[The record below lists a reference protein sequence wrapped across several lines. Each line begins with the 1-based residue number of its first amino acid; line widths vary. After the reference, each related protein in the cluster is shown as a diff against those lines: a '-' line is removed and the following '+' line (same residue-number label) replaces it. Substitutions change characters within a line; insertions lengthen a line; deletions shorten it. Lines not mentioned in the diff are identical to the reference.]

1 MKHIIPGLTFPADAH
16 TITDCADFS
25 KLDALYEGREVCYG
39 DYHAHSNSGGMSD
52 GKTTPSEWLVAM
64 EKLGIDFIG
73 LMDHQQVRHMY
84 LPEFDPK
91 HFIYGTEP
99 AAIWIEPQ
107 SFAHY
112 LMLFKERDLLEK
124 VVLEKFPEVY
134 NFTGGVE
141 GVFDY
146 LEIERDKF
154 IEICNAVMAA
164 DGMIV
169 HAHPMQLT
177 KSDKLSDYSFGD
189 GTAIETIYTDNK
201 EDLLAH
207 GTVEN
212 YKLWMDMLDADMKVY
227 NTASA
232 DVHRAPTN
240 SGINTLY
247 VAEKHCREYVTRL
260 QKGDLSAGHIGIKMS
275 LDDAPMGSTVA
286 FKDGAKLMIKV
297 GDAHPICYKGDEAHR
312 LDVLSDQGLVC
323 SVPVIDG
330 KAEVCIE
337 AQKRR
342 FYRAVVIRETDG
354 APAAIGNP
362 IWME

>member
-16 TITDCADFS
+16 TLVEHPDFS
-25 KLDALYEGREVCYG
+25 KLDALYEGRTVCYG
-39 DYHAHSNSGGMSD
+39 DYHAHSDSGGNSD
-52 GKTTPSEWLVAM
+52 GKTTLTEWLSAM

-73 LMDHQQVRHMY
+73 LMDHRQVRHMY
-84 LPEFDPK
+84 LPEFDPV

-99 AAIWIEPQ
+99 ATIWKEPAT
-107 SFAHY
+107 FAHY
-112 LMLFKERDLLEK
+112 LMLFKEQGLLEK
-124 VVLEKFPEVY
+124 VVLEKYPEVY
-134 NFTGGVE
+134 EFTGGVE
-141 GVFDY
+141 GEFTY
-146 LEIERDKF
+146 LEIERSKF

-177 KSDKLSDYSFGD
+177 KSDRIEDYSFGD
-189 GTAIETIYTDNK
+189 GTAIETIYTNNK
-201 EDLLAH
+201 EDLLEN

-212 YKLWMDMLDADMKVY
+212 YKLWMDLLDRNMKVY

-232 DVHRAPTN
+232 DVHFAPTN

-260 QKGDLSAGHIGIKMS
+260 QRGDLSAGHVGIKMC
-275 LDDAPMGSTVA
+275 LGDTPMGSATS
-286 FKDGAKLMIKV
+286 FKEGAKLLIKV
-297 GDAHPICYKGDEAHR
+297 GDAHPLCYKKDEPHR
-312 LDVLSDQGLVC
+312 VDVLSDRGLVC
-323 SVPVIDG
+323 SVPVVDG
-330 KAEVCIE
+330 KAEVCIH

-342 FYRAVVIRETDG
+342 FYRAVVIRESDG

>member
-1 MKHIIPGLTFPADAH
+1 MKHIIPGLTFAEDTH
-16 TITDCADFS
+16 TLVACPDFS
-25 KLDALYEGREVCYG
+25 KLDALYAGREVCYG

-52 GKTTPSEWLVAM
+52 GKTTPKEWLVAM

-84 LPEFDPK
+84 LPEFDPA

-99 AAIWIEPQ
+99 AAIWIEPKT
-107 SFAHY
+107 FAHY
-112 LMLFKERDLLEK
+112 LMLFKERDQLEK

-146 LEIERDKF
+146 LEIERSKF
-154 IEICNAVMAA
+154 IEICDAVMAA

-189 GTAIETIYTDNK
+189 GTAIETIYTNNK
-201 EDLLAH
+201 EDLLEN

-212 YKLWMDMLDADMKVY
+212 YKLWMDMLEQNMKVY

-232 DVHRAPTN
+232 DVHFAPTN

-247 VAEKHCREYVTRL
+247 VSEKHCREYVTRL
-260 QKGDLSAGHIGIKMS
+260 QQGDLSAGHVGIKMS
-275 LDDAPMGSTVA
+275 IDDVPMGATTT
-286 FKDGAKLMIKV
+286 FREGAKLMVKV
-297 GDAHPICYKGDEAHR
+297 GDAHPICYKKNEPHR
-312 LDVLSDQGLVC
+312 LDVLSDRGLVC
-323 SVPVIDG
+323 SVPVVDG

-337 AQKRR
+337 AQNRR
-342 FYRAVVIRETDG
+342 FYRAVVIREPDG